1 MGFLKDFEK
10 FLEEKFEGQSA
21 NSPHV
26 LEAVQKAGR
35 IMIEG
40 HYRHN
45 SSLTLVPNHVIIPFK
60 FRTSIPKGFEEEVK
74 RLLTSTICD
83 RGYKTLSPLC
93 VHAAVTSKINEIG
106 VYWETNDERAI
117 VGFIVGEQGPA
128 EGGVWCISEDG
139 AIVGRSQEASVR
151 WADAGLSRRH
161 LFIEASG
168 DKIKLEDL
176 GSSAGTFIGKKQLSA
191 PALVRSGAKIRLARS
206 IISVWLLPWAKESA
220 AQ

>member
-10 FLEEKFEGQSA
+10 FLEEKFEGQSV

-35 IMIEG
+35 IMIDG
-40 HYRHN
+40 RYRHN
-45 SSLTLVPNHVIIPFK
+45 SSLTLVPNHVIIPFE

-74 RLLTSTICD
+74 RLLTISISE

-93 VHAAVTSKINEIG
+93 VHAVVTKKNTEMG
-106 VYWETNDERAI
+106 VYWENSEGCPI
-117 VGFIVGEQGPA
+117 EGFIIGEEGPA
-128 EGGVWCISEDG
+128 QGGVWSIFANG
-139 AIVGRSQEASVR
+139 TIVGRSQEAGVR

-161 LFIEASG
+161 LFIEACG

-176 GSSAGTFIGKKQLSA
+176 GSSAGTFIGKKQITA
-191 PALVRSGAKIRLARS
+191 PALVKSGAKIRLARS
-206 IISVWLLPWAKESA
+206 IISVWLLPWTKESA